1 MPLGVGPVAG
11 TGRLKEHKH
20 DPMQVNEDD
29 APRISSTVLSAV
41 RSVIDRLVALST
53 EDRELRLRLRA
64 VALEYLKATEERPA
78 VVEAPP
84 TPAAEKEA
92 AGPIAPFDVEQKETA
107 EAAVVRAAV
116 APVVV
121 KPAEPLVGK
130 SPQVV
135 EKPVGGFLDVTDADL
150 PLIEARCLLKM
161 EGARWAATRSQRLQA
176 GADYFTEIGPLD
188 RELIEKAR
196 QLPDCF
202 LWMCHSSG
210 PSPSDLS
217 QWADVAGCF
226 ATVASGIGV
235 IRSLLEAEADQDNR
249 FEQAIFLLAEA
260 QSALKVALDRI
271 GGIPDKDQNRVYH
284 WLKATAFSRQFYIP
298 RYMRVDDR
306 ADPTAWADLEER
318 IGKLDATIQQG
329 RQYERRK
336 QSTFNR
342 IRYHLKAIVS
352 NGAADRS
359 YDWRKVIDAVE
370 ELTRNGTPP
379 SNRELR
385 DLLLPAVDGMPDLGD
400 LPPGFTV
407 VLREIDRFLATRT
420 PTAAAEVASEPNE
433 DLKEAAKLLNGKSI
447 VLIGGDRRPFA
458 QQALEEAFGLKEL
471 DWISTAEH
479 ESILPFEAHIAR
491 PDVAAVVLAIRWS
504 SHSYGDVRNFC
515 DKHGKPLVRLPAGYN
530 PNQVARQILEQ
541 CGERL
546 RCG

>member
-1 MPLGVGPVAG
+1 MHAN
-11 TGRLKEHKH
+11 
-20 DPMQVNEDD
+20 DDD
-29 APRISSTVLSAV
+29 AARISSTVLTAV

-64 VALEYLKATEERPA
+64 VALEFLKATEERPA
-78 VVEAPP
+78 VLEAAPV
-84 TPAAEKEA
+84 PAAEAEA
-92 AGPIAPFDVEQKETA
+92 AGAIAPFDAELKKASEPVVQA
-107 EAAVVRAAV
+107 EAVPIV
-116 APVVV
+116 AKV
-121 KPAEPLVGK
+121 AEPLVGR

-135 EKPVGGFLDVTDADL
+135 EKPVVGFADVTDADL
-150 PLIEARCLLKM
+150 PLIEARCRLKM
-161 EGARWAATRSQRLQA
+161 EGARWAATRSRRLQD

-235 IRSLLEAEADQDNR
+235 IRSLLEIADDQDNR

-260 QSALKVALDRI
+260 QSGLKVALDRI
-271 GGIPDKDQNRVYH
+271 GGVPDKDQNRVYH
-284 WLKATAFSRQFYIP
+284 WLKTTAFSRHFYIQ

-318 IGKLDATIQQG
+318 IGKLDAAIQQG
-329 RQYERRK
+329 RQNERHR

-385 DLLLPAVDGMPDLGD
+385 DMLLPAVDRMPDLGD
-400 LPPGFTV
+400 LPPGFSF

-420 PTAAAEVASEPNE
+420 PTAAAEVVAEPTE
-433 DLKEAAKLLNGKSI
+433 ELKEAAKFLNGKTV

-458 QQALEEAFGLKEL
+458 QQALESALGLKEL

-491 PDVAAVVLAIRWS
+491 ADVAVVVLAIRWT
-504 SHSYGDVRNFC
+504 SHSYGDVRTFC
-515 DKHGKPLVRLPAGYN
+515 EKHGKPLVRLPAGYN

-546 RCG
+546 RGG

>member
-1 MPLGVGPVAG
+1 MPPNDENVTQIG
-11 TGRLKEHKH
+11 
-20 DPMQVNEDD
+20 
-29 APRISSTVLSAV
+29 STVLTAV
-41 RSVIDRLVALST
+41 RSVIDRLLVLST

-64 VALEYLKATEERPA
+64 VALEYLKATEERPV

-84 TPAAEKEA
+84 TVAAEPQA
-92 AGPIAPFDVEQKETA
+92 AGPIAPFDVEPKETT
-107 EAAVVRAAV
+107 EPPVIQTQ
-116 APVVV
+116 PVVV
-121 KPAEPLVGK
+121 AAKLAEPLVGK
-130 SPQVV
+130 SPQVI
-135 EKPVGGFLDVTDADL
+135 EKPVVGFADLTDADL
-150 PLIEARCLLKM
+150 PLIEARCRLKM
-161 EGARWAATRSQRLQA
+161 EGARWAATRSNRLQD
-176 GADYFTEIGPLD
+176 GADFFTEIAPVD

-235 IRSLLEAEADQDNR
+235 IRGLLEADDDQDNR

-271 GGIPDKDQNRVYH
+271 GGVPDKDQNRVYH
-284 WLKATAFSRQFYIP
+284 WLKATAFNRQFYIP

-306 ADPTAWADLEER
+306 ADPTAWTDLDER
-318 IGKLDATIQQG
+318 IGKLDAIVQQG
-329 RQYERRK
+329 RQNERRK

-342 IRYHLKAIVS
+342 IRYHLKAILL
-352 NGAADRS
+352 NGGADRS

-370 ELTRNGTPP
+370 ELVRSGTPP

-400 LPPGFTV
+400 LPPGFGL

-420 PTAAAEVASEPNE
+420 PTAATDVAAEPTE
-433 DLKEAAKLLNGKSI
+433 DLKEAAKLLYGKTM
-447 VLIGGDRRPFA
+447 VLIGGDRRPYA
-458 QQALEEAFGLKEL
+458 EQALEAAFGLKEL
-471 DWISTAEH
+471 DWITTAEH
-479 ESILPFEAHIAR
+479 ESILPFETHIAR
-491 PDVAAVVLAIRWS
+491 PDVAVVVLAIRWS
-504 SHSYGDVRNFC
+504 SHSYGDVRCFC
-515 DKHGKPLVRLPAGYN
+515 EKHGKPLVRLPAGYN

-541 CGERL
+541 CGARL
-546 RCG
+546 RAGAA